1 MPHDIHIRPAET
13 ARDRRAIITFPWRIY
28 RNDPLWVPPLISERL
43 ARLDPQRN
51 PFFQTGEAQ
60 PFLAYR
66 QGKLVGTIV
75 PAIDHRSNQHRG
87 EKVAV
92 FGFFDVVEDDAVAEA
107 LFRKAADWARQKGME
122 ALRGP
127 FHFTP
132 SDEPGLLI
140 EGRDTPPVIWMGHT
154 PPYYVNFFQRFG
166 FVKFGADSL
175 AFRAWAA
182 PYRGDPG
189 RLPPKLLRVAE
200 AIEKRGGFTLRR
212 GRLDRWSE
220 EIESAFHIYNGALS
234 TLPRFVPLT
243 WADFERQARAL
254 EPLLDP
260 HFVLFAEVNDQPVG
274 FALGL
279 PDINQAIRHANG
291 GRYPWDWLKL
301 WWYSRRIDCLSF
313 KILAVLPDYRGRGID
328 VLFYLEM
335 ARQMLAHGYRWM
347 DMSLTGEDNL
357 MTTRIVARFGA
368 EVYKRYRVFQL
379 TL

>member
-1 MPHDIHIRPAET
+1 MPHDIHIRPAKT
-13 ARDRRAIITFPWRIY
+13 ARDRQAIVTFPWHIY

-43 ARLDPQRN
+43 ARLDPERN

-60 PFLAYR
+60 PLLAYR
-66 QGKLVGTIV
+66 QGKRVGTIV
-75 PAIDHRSNQHRG
+75 SAIDHRSNRHLG

-92 FGFFDVVEDDAVAEA
+92 FGFFEVIEDYAVAEA
-107 LFRKAADWARQKGME
+107 LFHAAADWARQKGMK

-127 FHFTP
+127 FNFTA
-132 SDEPGLLI
+132 SDEPGLLV
-140 EGRDTPPVIWMGHT
+140 EGRDTPPVILMGHN
-154 PPYYVNFFQRFG
+154 PPYYVDFVQRFG
-166 FVKFGADSL
+166 FVKLGADSL
-175 AFRAWAA
+175 AFRAWTA
-182 PYRGDPG
+182 PYEGDPG

-200 AIEKRGGFTLRR
+200 AVRKRGGFTLRH
-212 GRLDRWSE
+212 GRLNRWDE
-220 EIESAFHIYNGALS
+220 EIELAFHIYNGALS

-243 WADFERQARAL
+243 RADFERQARAL

-260 HFVLFAEVNDQPVG
+260 DFVLFAEINGQPVG

-313 KILAVLPDYRGRGID
+313 KIIAVLPEYRGRGID

-347 DMSLTGEDNL
+347 DMSLTAEDNL
-357 MTTRIVARFGA
+357 MPTRIATRFGA
-368 EVYKRYRVFQL
+368 EVYKRYRIFQL
-379 TL
+379 AL

>member
-1 MPHDIHIRPAET
+1 MPNDIHIRPAET
-13 ARDRRAIITFPWRIY
+13 ARDRRAIVTFPWRIY

-66 QGKLVGTIV
+66 QGKLVGTIA
-75 PAIDHRSNQHRG
+75 PAIDHRSNRYLG
-87 EKVAV
+87 EKVAI
-92 FGFFDVVEDDAVAEA
+92 FGFFEVVADYAVAKA
-107 LFRKAADWARQKGME
+107 LLHAAADWARQKGMK

-127 FHFTP
+127 FNFTS

-140 EGRDTPPVIWMGHT
+140 EGRDTLPVILMGHN
-154 PPYYVNFFQRFG
+154 PSHYVNFIQRFG

-182 PYRGDPG
+182 PYKGNPG

-200 AIEKRGGFTLRR
+200 AVRKRGGFTLRQ
-212 GRLDRWSE
+212 GRLDRWDE

-243 WADFERQARAL
+243 RADFERQARAL
-254 EPLLDP
+254 EPLLAPD
-260 HFVLFAEVNDQPVG
+260 FVLFAEVNDQPVG
-274 FALGL
+274 FALSL

-313 KILAVLPDYRGRGID
+313 KILAVLPEYRGRGID

-335 ARQMLAHGYRWM
+335 ARQTLAYGYRWM
-347 DMSLTGEDNL
+347 DMSLTAEDNL
-357 MTTRIVARFGA
+357 MTTRIATRFGA
-368 EVYKRYRVFQL
+368 EVYKRYRIFQL
-379 TL
+379 AL

>member
-13 ARDRRAIITFPWRIY
+13 ARDRRAIVTFPWRIY
-28 RNDPLWVPPLISERL
+28 RNDSLWVPPLISERL

-75 PAIDHRSNQHRG
+75 PAIDHRSNQHLG
-87 EKVAV
+87 EEVAV
-92 FGFFDVVEDDAVAEA
+92 FGFFEVVEDDAVAEA
-107 LFRKAADWARQKGME
+107 LFRAAADWARQKGMD

-140 EGRDTPPVIWMGHT
+140 EGRDTPPVILMGHT
-154 PPYYVNFFQRFG
+154 PLYYVNFFQRFG

-175 AFRAWAA
+175 AFRAWTA
-182 PYRGDPG
+182 PYEGDPG
-189 RLPPKLLRVAE
+189 RLPPRLLRVAE
-200 AIEKRGGFTLRR
+200 AVQKRGGFTLRR
-212 GRLDRWSE
+212 GRLHRWSE

-243 WADFERQARAL
+243 RADFERQARAL

-260 HFVLFAEVNDQPVG
+260 HFVLFAEVNDQAVG

-291 GRYPWDWLKL
+291 GRYPWDWLTL
-301 WWYSRRIDCLSF
+301 VVQPPHR
-313 KILAVLPDYRGRGID
+313 LPELQDSGRP
-328 VLFYLEM
+328 
-335 ARQMLAHGYRWM
+335 ARVPG
-347 DMSLTGEDNL
+347 TGH
-357 MTTRIVARFGA
+357 
-368 EVYKRYRVFQL
+368 
-379 TL
+379 

>member
-1 MPHDIHIRPAET
+1 MPTGIHIQPAET
-13 ARDRRAIITFPWRIY
+13 ARDHRAIVTFPWRIY

-43 ARLDPQRN
+43 ARLDPKRN
-51 PFFQTGEAQ
+51 PFFQNGEAQ
-60 PFLAYR
+60 PFLAYHR
-66 QGKLVGTIV
+66 GKLVGTAV
-75 PAIDHRSNQHRG
+75 LAIDHRSNRHLG
-87 EKVAV
+87 GKVAV
-92 FGFFDVVEDDAVAEA
+92 FGFFEVVEDYTVAEA
-107 LFRKAADWARQKGME
+107 LLCAAADWARQKGMKS
-122 ALRGP
+122 LRGP
-127 FHFTP
+127 FHFAA

-140 EGRDTPPVIWMGHT
+140 EGRDTSPVILMGHS
-154 PPYYVNFFQRFG
+154 PPYYVDFFRRFG

-182 PYRGDPG
+182 PYKGDPG

-200 AIEKRGGFTLRR
+200 AVQKRGGFTLRC
-212 GRLDRWSE
+212 GRLDRWGE

-243 WADFERQARAL
+243 RADFERQARAL

-260 HFVLFAEVNDQPVG
+260 DFVLFAEVDGQPVG

-279 PDINQAIRHANG
+279 PDTNQAIRHANG
-291 GRYPWDWLKL
+291 GRYLWDWLKL

-313 KILAVLPDYRGRGID
+313 KILAVLPEYRGRGID

-335 ARQMLAHGYRWM
+335 ARQVLAHGYRWM

-357 MTTRIVARFGA
+357 MTTRIATRFGA
-368 EVYKRYRVFQL
+368 EVYKRYRIFQL
-379 TL
+379 AL

>member
-1 MPHDIHIRPAET
+1 MPHDIHICPAET
-13 ARDRRAIITFPWRIY
+13 ARDRRSIITFPWRIY

-75 PAIDHRSNQHRG
+75 PAIDHRSNQHLG
-87 EKVAV
+87 EEVAV
-92 FGFFDVVEDDAVAEA
+92 FGFFEVVEDDAVAEA
-107 LFRKAADWARQKGME
+107 LFRATADWARQKGME

-140 EGRDTPPVIWMGHT
+140 EGRDTPPVILMGHT

-182 PYRGDPG
+182 PYEGDPG

-200 AIEKRGGFTLRR
+200 AVQKRGGFTLRR
-212 GRLDRWSE
+212 GRLHRWSE
-220 EIESAFHIYNGALS
+220 EIESAFHIYNSALS

-243 WADFERQARAL
+243 RADFERQARAL

-301 WWYSRRIDCLSF
+301 WWYSRRIYCLSF
-313 KILAVLPDYRGRGID
+313 KILAVLPEYWGRGID

-347 DMSLTGEDNL
+347 DMSLTAEDNL
-357 MTTRIVARFGA
+357 MTTRIAARFGA

>member
-1 MPHDIHIRPAET
+1 MPHNIHIRPAET
-13 ARDRRAIITFPWRIY
+13 ARDRRAIVTFPWRIY

-75 PAIDHRSNQHRG
+75 PAIDHRSNQHLG
-87 EKVAV
+87 EEVAV
-92 FGFFDVVEDDAVAEA
+92 FGFFEVVPDDAVAEA
-107 LFRKAADWARQKGME
+107 LFRAAANWARQKGME

-127 FHFTP
+127 FHFTS
-132 SDEPGLLI
+132 SDDPGLLI
-140 EGRDTPPVIWMGHT
+140 EGRDTPPVILMGHT
-154 PPYYVNFFQRFG
+154 PSYYVNFFRRFG

-200 AIEKRGGFTLRR
+200 AVQKRGGFTLRR
-212 GRLDRWSE
+212 GRLDRWRE
-220 EIESAFHIYNGALS
+220 EIGSAFHIYNGALS

-243 WADFERQARAL
+243 RADFERQARAL

-313 KILAVLPDYRGRGID
+313 KILAVLPEYRGRGID

-347 DMSLTGEDNL
+347 DMSLTAEDNL
-357 MTTRIVARFGA
+357 MTTRIAARFGA

>member
-1 MPHDIHIRPAET
+1 MPNDIHIRPAET
-13 ARDRRAIITFPWRIY
+13 ARDRRAIVTFPWRIY

-66 QGKLVGTIV
+66 QGKLVGTIA
-75 PAIDHRSNQHRG
+75 PAIDHRSNGYLG
-87 EKVAV
+87 EKVAI
-92 FGFFDVVEDDAVAEA
+92 FGFFEVVEDYAVAKA
-107 LFRKAADWARQKGME
+107 LLRAAADWARQKGMK

-127 FHFTP
+127 FNFTS

-140 EGRDTPPVIWMGHT
+140 EGRDTPPVILMGHN
-154 PPYYVNFFQRFG
+154 PPCYVNHIQRFG

-182 PYRGDPG
+182 PYKDDPG

-200 AIEKRGGFTLRR
+200 AVQKRGGFTLRQ
-212 GRLDRWSE
+212 GRLDRWDE

-243 WADFERQARAL
+243 QADFERQARAL
-254 EPLLDP
+254 EPLLAPD
-260 HFVLFAEVNDQPVG
+260 FVLFAEVNDQPVG

-313 KILAVLPDYRGRGID
+313 KILAVLPEYRGRGID

-335 ARQMLAHGYRWM
+335 ARQALAHGYRWM
-347 DMSLTGEDNL
+347 DMSLTAEDNL
-357 MTTRIVARFGA
+357 MTTRIATRFGA
-368 EVYKRYRVFQL
+368 EVYKRYRIFQL
-379 TL
+379 VL

>member
-1 MPHDIHIRPAET
+1 MPNDIHICPAET
-13 ARDRRAIITFPWRIY
+13 ARDRRAIVTFPWRIY

-43 ARLDPQRN
+43 ARLDPQRY

-75 PAIDHRSNQHRG
+75 PAINHHSNRYLG

-92 FGFFDVVEDDAVAEA
+92 FGFFEVIEDDAVAEA
-107 LFRKAADWARQKGME
+107 LFRAAADWAHQKGMK

-127 FHFTP
+127 FNFTA
-132 SDEPGLLI
+132 SDEPGLLV
-140 EGRDTPPVIWMGHT
+140 EGRDTPPVILMGHNPT
-154 PPYYVNFFQRFG
+154 YYVNFVQRFG

-182 PYRGDPG
+182 PYEGDPG
-189 RLPPKLLRVAE
+189 QLPPRLLQVAE
-200 AIEKRGGFTLRR
+200 AVQKRGGFTLRHS
-212 GRLDRWSE
+212 RLDRWDE

-234 TLPRFVPLT
+234 TLPRFVPLSR
-243 WADFERQARAL
+243 ADFKRQARAL

-260 HFVLFAEVNDQPVG
+260 DFVLFAEVNGQPVG

-291 GRYPWDWLKL
+291 GRYPWDWFKL

-313 KILAVLPDYRGRGID
+313 KILAVLPEYRGRGID

-335 ARQMLAHGYRWM
+335 ARQTLAHGYRWV
-347 DMSLTGEDNL
+347 DMSLTAEDNL
-357 MTTRIVARFGA
+357 MTTRMATRFGA
-368 EVYKRYRVFQL
+368 EVYKRYRIFQL
-379 TL
+379 AL

>member
-13 ARDRRAIITFPWRIY
+13 ARDRRAIVTFPWRIY

-51 PFFQTGEAQ
+51 PFSQTGEAQ

-75 PAIDHRSNQHRG
+75 PTIDHRSNQHLG
-87 EKVAV
+87 EEVAI
-92 FGFFDVVEDDAVAEA
+92 FGFFEVVEDDAVAEA
-107 LFRKAADWARQKGME
+107 LFRAAADWARQKGME

-140 EGRDTPPVIWMGHT
+140 EGRDTPPVILMGHT
-154 PPYYVNFFQRFG
+154 PSYYVNFFQRFG

-175 AFRAWAA
+175 AFRAWAT

-200 AIEKRGGFTLRR
+200 AVQKRGGFTLRR
-212 GRLDRWSE
+212 GRLHRWSE

-243 WADFERQARAL
+243 RADSERQARAL

-301 WWYSRRIDCLSF
+301 WWYSRRIDCLSL
-313 KILAVLPDYRGRGID
+313 KILAVLPEYRGRGID
-328 VLFYLEM
+328 ILFYLEM

-347 DMSLTGEDNL
+347 DMSLTAEDNL
-357 MTTRIVARFGA
+357 MTTRIAARFGA